1 MSGRKISLKNKTSSE
16 WCLNYYLNRRST
28 GQEGNSYVSIW
39 GHSNLIEGDFTKM
52 IPRTCWSPTRWMV
65 GRSVFQYDWWVRRRL
80 PPLLETRSYFSIT
93 TVLLRKKGVFILP
106 ITINKKSSFTKTEGG
121 RSIFT
126 ITKILNVLLW
136 PVLDSEENV
145 SRPEYQK

>member
-1 MSGRKISLKNKTSSE
+1 
-16 WCLNYYLNRRST
+16 
-28 GQEGNSYVSIW
+28 
-39 GHSNLIEGDFTKM
+39 
-52 IPRTCWSPTRWMV
+52 MV

-126 ITKILNVLLW
+126 ITKILNVLL
-136 PVLDSEENV
+136 
-145 SRPEYQK
+145 